1 MMLES
6 HRMRLPYYT
15 CVKRGHPRQCRGSG
29 VRSLIGSK
37 TDSWGIWPGAP
48 EISYLWPN
56 VGPLSYSI
64 LGPHTLRMSTACF
77 LMLDPTWPVL
87 PYCPPLTQPPPVPL
101 YLSPPFI
108 ELSLATQPPSIVVFY
123 IKLKRSARRIR
134 IRFPNKIRGRNS
146 RETR

>member
-1 MMLES
+1 MLPLSYKVYKLVLFRGEFRS
-6 HRMRLPYYT
+6 VARG
-15 CVKRGHPRQCRGSG
+15 CKRGHPRQCRGSG

-56 VGPLSYSI
+56 IGPLSYSI
-64 LGPHTLRMSTACF
+64 LGPHMLRVSTACV

-87 PYCPPLTQPPPVPL
+87 PYCPPLTQPPPVLL

-108 ELSLATQPPSIVVFY
+108 ELSLVI
-123 IKLKRSARRIR
+123 
-134 IRFPNKIRGRNS
+134 
-146 RETR
+146 